1 MGHARWKAFKYF
13 PHLSKCLLT
22 IRHQQ
27 TWLCSSPLDVQR
39 RILPLAAGLRSLL
52 SWSPSDFPT
61 GLLTK
66 THRHEIEGNF
76 NSTSIYNSC
85 AAKDFVRFLKLHFIT
100 SLWPWHYVFI
110 SLWHWCVIV
119 ALPVLSLNE
128 VPLSAEKHL
137 NFSRFDCGKWV

>member
-1 MGHARWKAFKYF
+1 MGHARWKPFKYF
-13 PHLSKCLLT
+13 PHLPKCLLT
-22 IRHQQ
+22 IRHQR
-27 TWLCSSPLDVQR
+27 TWLCSSPLDVQS

-52 SWSPSDFPT
+52 SWSPSDSPT

-66 THRHEIEGNF
+66 THRHEIEANF

-85 AAKDFVRFLKLHFIT
+85 VVRYFVCFLKLHFIT

-119 ALPVLSLNE
+119 ALPILSLNE
-128 VPLSAEKHL
+128 VPLSVEEHL
-137 NFSRFDCGKWV
+137 NFSRFDCVKWV